1 MIRAGCFLTNLNGPP
16 RFCPNPLRAG
26 WRSVRKRLFNQPN
39 YLVPMKSFLPFLL
52 LVLVLAGAFLLT
64 NMRSASRP
72 IAEDPLPP
80 GGRRV
85 TKTNAE
91 WKKIL
96 TSDQYSVLRDHGTER
111 PFTSPLNDIHE
122 AGTFVCAACK
132 NPLFASGTKFDSGTG
147 WPSFY
152 QPIVKNAVRE
162 AKDTSYGTVRV
173 EVLCNVCGGHLG
185 HVFEDGPKPTGL
197 RYCMNG
203 VAMAF
208 VKK

>member
-1 MIRAGCFLTNLNGPP
+1 
-16 RFCPNPLRAG
+16 
-26 WRSVRKRLFNQPN
+26 
-39 YLVPMKSFLPFLL
+39 MKSLLPLALVLLVVVGGLL
-52 LVLVLAGAFLLT
+52 LTSMRT
-64 NMRSASRP
+64 NTRP
-72 IAEDPLPP
+72 VRDDLPPP

-96 TSDQYSVLRDHGTER
+96 APDQYSVLREHGTER
-111 PFTSPLNDIHE
+111 PFTSPLNEIHDH
-122 AGTFVCAACK
+122 GTFVCAACK
-132 NPLFASGTKFDSGTG
+132 NPLFASETKFDSGTG

-162 AKDTSYGTVRV
+162 NKDTAYGMVRT

-185 HVFEDGPKPTGL
+185 HVFDDGPKPTGL

-203 VAMAF
+203 VAMLF